1 MTLTFHFMSNF
12 GNAWQRPPTQSVS
25 EHLQGLIKKEQPL
38 KPRVENTIRGLNRPI
53 SKLEGTKNQLSKKE
67 QNLFNKIV
75 QAKQSCNINTAKALA
90 NELVQMR
97 KTSSLIGNM
106 KLSVEK
112 TQLRLSTVNTIGDVI
127 VSMQPALS
135 TMKAVVPAMNN
146 VMTQASDELE
156 SMGGMLGDMMPGS
169 IDGEGVF
176 ADSTGSLEETDSIL
190 QEAAAVAETK
200 MGDKFPSVPTD
211 SISDGFKT
219 STTDSLT
226 GY

>member
-1 MTLTFHFMSNF
+1 MSNF

-38 KPRVENTIRGLNRPI
+38 KPRVENTIKGLNRPI
-53 SKLEGTKNQLSKKE
+53 SKLEGTKNQLSKEE

-75 QAKQSCNINTAKALA
+75 QAKQSGNINSAKALA

-135 TMKAVVPAMNN
+135 TMKAVVPVMNKI
-146 VMTQASDELE
+146 MPQASAELE
-156 SMGGMLGDMMPGS
+156 SMGTLLGDMMPGS
-169 IDGEGVF
+169 IGGDSF
-176 ADSTGSLEETDSIL
+176 ADSEMSSQETDSIL
-190 QEAAAVAETK
+190 QEAAAIAETQI
-200 MGDKFPSVPTD
+200 GEKFPSVPSD
-211 SISDGFKT
+211 SISTRT
-219 STTDSLT
+219 SADSLS

>member
-1 MTLTFHFMSNF
+1 MSNF
-12 GNAWQRPPTQSVS
+12 GHAWQRTPTQSTS

-38 KPRVENTIRGLNRPI
+38 KPRVENSIRGLNRPI
-53 SKLEGTKNQLSKKE
+53 SQLEGTKNQLSKKE

-75 QAKQSCNINTAKALA
+75 QAKQSGNINAAKALA
-90 NELVQMR
+90 TELVQMR

-135 TMKAVVPAMNN
+135 TMKAVVPAMNKI
-146 VMTQASDELE
+146 MPQASAELE
-156 SMGGMLGDMMPGS
+156 SMGTLLGDMMPSS
-169 IDGEGVF
+169 IGDDSF
-176 ADSTGSLEETDSIL
+176 ADSEMSSQETDSIL
-190 QEAAAVAETK
+190 QEAAAIAETQI
-200 MGDKFPSVPTD
+200 GDKFPTVPND
-211 SISDGFKT
+211 SISTRT
-219 STTDSLT
+219 STDSLS